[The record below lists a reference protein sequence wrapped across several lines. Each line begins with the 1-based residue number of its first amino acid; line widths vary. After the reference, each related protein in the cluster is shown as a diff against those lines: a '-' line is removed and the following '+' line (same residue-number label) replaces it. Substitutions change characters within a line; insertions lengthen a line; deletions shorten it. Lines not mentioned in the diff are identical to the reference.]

1 MNLVF
6 TGLLR
11 LLSVLGFGFIA
22 YQGFDTLI
30 SDLVSIA
37 QENWQGMGANILTL
51 LNIAGFTD
59 AFGYVLAAV
68 TTKAALATTKKFLP
82 KSS

>member
-22 YQGFDTLI
+22 YVGFDSLIDSLI
-30 SDLVSIA
+30 STA
-37 QENWQGMGANILTL
+37 QQSWQGMGGNVLTL
-51 LNIAGFTD
+51 LDMAGFTD
-59 AFGYVLAAV
+59 AIGYILGGIS
-68 TTKAALATTKKFLP
+68 TKAALATTKKFLP
-82 KSS
+82 K

>member
-22 YQGFDTLI
+22 YQGFDVLI
-30 SDLVSIA
+30 SDLVSTA
-37 QENWQGMGANILTL
+37 QESWQGVGGNILTL
-51 LNIAGFTD
+51 LNMAGFTD
-59 AFGYVLAAV
+59 AFGYVLAGI

-82 KSS
+82 KS